1 MATVLMVDDV
11 PLFRDVVLHALQRAG
26 HRVVCAANGAAA
38 MDVLKTTRP
47 DLILLDLAMP
57 EMNGLAFL
65 RQLRAD
71 KALGRTPVIIVSA
84 LSETPEVKEA
94 MKIGVQGHLLK
105 SRFSLEQLI
114 AQVKRVVPAFAR
126 NTPAP
131 TPAPAAKA
139 G

>member
-1 MATVLMVDDV
+1 MATVLMIDDV

-26 HRVVCAANGAAA
+26 HQVSCAANGAAA
-38 MDVLKTTRP
+38 MELLKSMKP

-65 RQLRAD
+65 RQLRGD
-71 KALGRTPVIIVSA
+71 KGLARTPVVVVSA
-84 LSETPEVKEA
+84 LSEAVEVKEA

-114 AQVKRVVPAFAR
+114 AMVQRV
-126 NTPAP
+126 
-131 TPAPAAKA
+131 APAARQSVTARA

>member
-1 MATVLMVDDV
+1 MATVLMIDDV

-26 HRVVCAANGAAA
+26 HQVACAANGAAA
-38 MDVLKTTRP
+38 VEALKTIKP

-65 RQLRAD
+65 KQLRAD
-71 KALGRTPVIIVSA
+71 KALARTPVIVVSA
-84 LSETPEVKEA
+84 LSEAVEVKEA

-114 AQVKRVVPAFAR
+114 AMVQRVVPANRGA
-126 NTPAP
+126 A
-131 TPAPAAKA
+131 PAPAARA

>member
-1 MATVLMVDDV
+1 MATVLMIDDV

-26 HRVVCAANGAAA
+26 HQVACAANGAAA
-38 MDVLKTTRP
+38 VEALKTIKP

-65 RQLRAD
+65 KQLRAD
-71 KALGRTPVIIVSA
+71 KALARTPVIVVSA
-84 LSETPEVKEA
+84 LSEAVEVKEA

-114 AQVKRVVPAFAR
+114 AMVQRVVPGNRGSA
-126 NTPAP
+126 
-131 TPAPAAKA
+131 PAPAARA

>member
-26 HRVVCAANGAAA
+26 HQVTCAANGAAA
-38 MDVLKTTRP
+38 MEALKTIRP

-71 KALGRTPVIIVSA
+71 RMLSRTPVIVVSA

-114 AQVKRVVPAFAR
+114 AQVKRVAPAFSRTSAV
-126 NTPAP
+126 
-131 TPAPAAKA
+131 PAPAVKA

>member
-38 MDVLKTTRP
+38 MDVLKSTRP

-71 KALGRTPVIIVSA
+71 KAMGRTPVIIVSA

-126 NTPAP
+126 NN
-131 TPAPAAKA
+131 PAPAAQA

>member
-1 MATVLMVDDV
+1 MASVLMVDDV

-26 HRVVCAANGAAA
+26 HQVACAANGAAA
-38 MDVLKTTRP
+38 VEALKTMKP

-65 RQLRAD
+65 KQLRAD
-71 KALGRTPVIIVSA
+71 KALARTPVIVVSA
-84 LSETPEVKEA
+84 LSEAVEVKDA

-114 AQVKRVVPAFAR
+114 SMVQRVVPAAR
-126 NTPAP
+126 TV
-131 TPAPAAKA
+131 APARA

>member
-1 MATVLMVDDV
+1 MEA
-11 PLFRDVVLHALQRAG
+11 
-26 HRVVCAANGAAA
+26 
-38 MDVLKTTRP
+38 LKTIKP

-65 RQLRAD
+65 KQLRAD
-71 KALGRTPVIIVSA
+71 KALARTPVIVVSA
-84 LSETPEVKEA
+84 LSEAVEVKEA

-114 AQVKRVVPAFAR
+114 ALVQRV
-126 NTPAP
+126 
-131 TPAPAAKA
+131 APAGRGAVPVAPARA

>member
-1 MATVLMVDDV
+1 MASVLMIDDV

-26 HRVVCAANGAAA
+26 HQVACAANGAAA
-38 MDVLKTTRP
+38 VEALKTMRP

-65 RQLRAD
+65 KQLRAD
-71 KALGRTPVIIVSA
+71 KALARTPVIVVSA
-84 LSETPEVKEA
+84 LSEAVEVKEA
-94 MKIGVQGHLLK
+94 MKLGVQGHLLK

-114 AQVKRVVPAFAR
+114 AMVNRVAPAGRGA
-126 NTPAP
+126 A
-131 TPAPAAKA
+131 PAPAARA

>member
-1 MATVLMVDDV
+1 MATVLMIDDV

-26 HRVVCAANGAAA
+26 HQVSCAANGAAA
-38 MDVLKTTRP
+38 MQALKTLKP

-65 RQLRAD
+65 RQLRSD
-71 KALGRTPVIIVSA
+71 TALARTPVVVVSA
-84 LSETPEVKEA
+84 LSEAVEVKEA

-114 AQVKRVVPAFAR
+114 AMVQRVAPGAR
-126 NTPAP
+126 PITAR
-131 TPAPAAKA
+131 AV
-139 G
+139 

>member
-1 MATVLMVDDV
+1 MATVLMIDDV
-11 PLFRDVVLHALQRAG
+11 PLFRDVVLHALKRAG
-26 HRVVCAANGAAA
+26 HQVSCAANGAAA
-38 MDVLKTTRP
+38 VEVLKTLRP

-71 KALGRTPVIIVSA
+71 KALARTPVIVVSA
-84 LSETPEVKEA
+84 LSEAIEVKEA

-114 AQVKRVVPAFAR
+114 TMVQRV
-126 NTPAP
+126 AP
-131 TPAPAAKA
+131 SGRTHAPAARA
-139 G
+139 V

>member
-1 MATVLMVDDV
+1 MASVLMIDDV

-26 HRVVCAANGAAA
+26 HQVSCAANGAAA
-38 MDVLKTTRP
+38 VESLKTLRP

-71 KALGRTPVIIVSA
+71 KALARTPVVIVSA
-84 LSETPEVKEA
+84 LSEAVEVKEA
-94 MKIGVQGHLLK
+94 MKLGVQGHLLK

-114 AQVKRVVPAFAR
+114 AMVQRVTPGGRTVPAAR
-126 NTPAP
+126 
-131 TPAPAAKA
+131 A

>member
-1 MATVLMVDDV
+1 MATVLMIDDV

-26 HRVVCAANGAAA
+26 HQVCCAANGAAA
-38 MDVLKTTRP
+38 AETLKTVRP

-71 KALGRTPVIIVSA
+71 KAHARTPVIVVSA
-84 LSETPEVKEA
+84 LSEAVEVKEA

-114 AQVKRVVPAFAR
+114 ALIQRVVPNASR
-126 NTPAP
+126 
-131 TPAPAAKA
+131 PAARA
-139 G
+139 V

>member
-1 MATVLMVDDV
+1 MATVLMIDDV

-26 HRVVCAANGAAA
+26 HQVSCAANGAAA
-38 MDVLKTTRP
+38 VEALKTIKP

-65 RQLRAD
+65 KQLRAD
-71 KALGRTPVIIVSA
+71 KALARTPVIVVSA
-84 LSETPEVKEA
+84 LSEAVEVKEA

-114 AQVKRVVPAFAR
+114 ALVQRVAPAGRSASTVPAAR
-126 NTPAP
+126 
-131 TPAPAAKA
+131 A

>member
-1 MATVLMVDDV
+1 MASVLMIDDV

-26 HRVVCAANGAAA
+26 HQVACAANGAAA
-38 MDVLKTTRP
+38 VEALKTIKP

-65 RQLRAD
+65 KQLRAD
-71 KALGRTPVIIVSA
+71 KALARTPVIVVSA
-84 LSETPEVKEA
+84 LSEAVEVKEA

-114 AQVKRVVPAFAR
+114 AMVQRVVPASRGA
-126 NTPAP
+126 A
-131 TPAPAAKA
+131 PAPAARA